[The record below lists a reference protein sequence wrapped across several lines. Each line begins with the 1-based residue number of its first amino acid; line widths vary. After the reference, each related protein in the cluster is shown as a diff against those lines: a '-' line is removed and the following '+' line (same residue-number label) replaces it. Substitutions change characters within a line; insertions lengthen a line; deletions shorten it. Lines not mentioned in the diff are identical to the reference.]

1 MVSVYSTSIPDDQN
15 MKTIT
20 FLLLLIQFQLTGC
33 QNNNQTSASNN
44 TINTSLQK
52 ENQPIT
58 FPSNPK
64 PPIPLLKDS
73 ATQHYHF
80 KSIEAAQTIPTYHN
94 LISRM
99 ENTFQEIEQFAGQKS
114 TLPKITVYLYP
125 SAEKKGMT
133 IKNTSQNS
141 IDFQK
146 NETHIVFNEIYT
158 NNFIQLENQIL
169 IRHLFGKTPAK
180 ALETGLGIYFTQ
192 NWQQKGYAY
201 WASKLHLSGNMPP
214 LKHLLQNQTFE
225 QSSPLIMGAMSGA
238 FTAFLLKKWG
248 KKTFLKQYTKANFD
262 EQEITNLEPEWL
274 QFLEEFSSSYKEQIA
289 TDHLQKGEK
298 TSSLPYFK
306 GFNFAHEGYNI
317 YDGYISQEAT
327 KALTAL
333 QQIGTNSIAIVPYSG
348 MRNPNTLQ
356 TNDMR
361 LWRRAGTENDESVI
375 HSAFQAKKLGMSTLL
390 KPQLW
395 IHNSWP
401 GDVDFKTDQ
410 EWQVFFERYNR
421 WIIHYALLAEMY
433 DFEAFCVGVEF
444 VKATLKHPE
453 EWRKIITQ
461 VKKLYGG
468 SVTYAANWG
477 EEFEKNTIWDAV
489 DFIGINC
496 YYPLSKKENPSDKEL
511 QIGFEGTLDKI
522 ESIAK
527 NFNKKVAFT
536 EIGFRSIEKPWISPH
551 HYDWGDKPAFVE
563 EDQKRCYEAVMKGI
577 QNRSWCQGILW
588 WKWPSYLNHS
598 QETKT
603 EFAPNGKMAEGVILK
618 WFKE

>member
-1 MVSVYSTSIPDDQN
+1 

-33 QNNNQTSASNN
+33 QNDNQINSSNN
-44 TINTSLQK
+44 TSTASLQK
-52 ENQPIT
+52 ENSPTLI
-58 FPSNPK
+58 PSNPK
-64 PPIPLLKDS
+64 PPIPPPLKDS
-73 ATQHYHF
+73 ITQHYHF
-80 KSIEAAQTIPTYHN
+80 KSIEAAQDTQTYHN

-125 SAEKKGMT
+125 SAEKKGMA
-133 IKNTSQNS
+133 IKNTDQNS

-146 NETHIVFNEIYT
+146 NETHIVFNEVYT
-158 NNFIQLENQIL
+158 DNLLQLENQIL
-169 IRHLFGKTPAK
+169 IRHLLGKTSTK

-201 WASKLHLSGNMPP
+201 WVSKLHLSDNMPP
-214 LKHLLQNQTFE
+214 LKHLLQNQVLE
-225 QSSPLIMGAMSGA
+225 QGSPLMMGAMSGVFA
-238 FTAFLLKKWG
+238 AFLLKKWG
-248 KKTFLKQYTKANFD
+248 KEVFLKKYVKANFE
-262 EQEITNLEPEWL
+262 EQEISNLESEWL
-274 QFLEEFSSSYKEQIA
+274 QFLDKFSSSYKEQITA
-289 TDHLQKGEK
+289 DHLQKKEK
-298 TSSLPYFK
+298 ISSLPYFK

-317 YDGYISQEAT
+317 YDGYGSQEAT

-333 QQIGTNSIAIVPYSG
+333 QQIGTNTIAIVPYSG
-348 MRNPNTLQ
+348 MKSPHKLQ
-356 TNDMR
+356 STDIR
-361 LWRRAGTENDESVI
+361 LWRKAGTENDESVV
-375 HSAFQAKKLGMSTLL
+375 HSAFQAKKLGMNTVL

-401 GDVDFKTDQ
+401 GDVDFKTNQ
-410 EWQVFFERYNR
+410 EWQVFFERYNH
-421 WIIHYALLAEMY
+421 WIMHYALLAEMY

-453 EWRKIITQ
+453 KWRKIILQ

-477 EEFEKNTIWDAV
+477 EEFEKNTLWNVV

-496 YYPLSKKENPSDKEL
+496 YYPLSQKENPSDKEL
-511 QIGFEGTLDKI
+511 QMGFEGTLDKI
-522 ESIAK
+522 EAVAQK
-527 NFNKKVAFT
+527 FNKKITFT

-551 HYDWGDKPAFVE
+551 HYEWGDNPNFKE
-563 EDQKRCYEAVMKGI
+563 EDQKRCYEAVMKGL
-577 QNRSWCQGILW
+577 QNKNWCQGILW
-588 WKWPSYLNHS
+588 WKWPSYLAHS
-598 QETKT
+598 RQDKT
-603 EFAPNGKMAEGVILK
+603 EFAPNGKMAEEVILK

>member
-1 MVSVYSTSIPDDQN
+1 

-33 QNNNQTSASNN
+33 QNDAQTNSSNKALTKSKN
-44 TINTSLQK
+44 NTSLVSSPPSK
-52 ENQPIT
+52 PI
-58 FPSNPK
+58 

-73 ATQHYHF
+73 ITQHYHF
-80 KSIEAAQTIPTYHN
+80 KSIEATQPIKTFNN
-94 LISRM
+94 LISRV
-99 ENTFQEIEQFAGQKS
+99 ESTFQEIEAFAGQKS

-133 IKNTSQNS
+133 IKNTDQNS

-146 NETHIVFNEIYT
+146 NETHIVFNEVYT
-158 NNFIQLENQIL
+158 DNFLQLENQIL
-169 IRHLFGKTPAK
+169 IQHLLGKTPTK

-201 WASKLHLSGNMPP
+201 WASKLHLSNNMPP
-214 LKHLLQNQTFE
+214 LEHLLQNKSFE
-225 QSSPLIMGAMSGA
+225 QESPLMMGAMSGA
-238 FTAFLLKKWG
+238 FAAFALKHWG
-248 KKTFLKQYTKANFD
+248 KDVFLKQYAKATFT
-262 EQEITNLEPEWL
+262 EQEINELEPKWL
-274 QFLEEFSSSYKEQIA
+274 QFLEKFSSPYKTQIS
-289 TDHLQKGEK
+289 TEHLQKRK
-298 TSSLPYFK
+298 NVSNLTYFK

-333 QQIGTNSIAIVPYSG
+333 QQIGTNTVAIVPYSG
-348 MRNPNTLQ
+348 MKSPNTLQ
-356 TNDMR
+356 PSDMR

-375 HSAFQAKKLGMSTLL
+375 HSSFQAKKLGMTTVL

-401 GDVDFKTDQ
+401 GDVDFKADE
-410 EWQVFFERYNR
+410 EWQAFFERYER
-421 WIIHYALLAEMY
+421 WILHYALLAEMY

-444 VKATLKHPE
+444 TKATLKHPE
-453 EWRKIITQ
+453 EWRKIIHQ
-461 VKKLYGG
+461 VKQLYGG
-468 SVTYAANWG
+468 AVTYAANWG

-496 YYPLSKKENPSDKEL
+496 YYPLSRKENPSDREL
-511 QIGFEGTLDKI
+511 QAGFEGSLDKI
-522 ESIAK
+522 EAIAEK
-527 NFNKKVAFT
+527 FNKKVVFT

-551 HYDWGDKPAFVE
+551 HYEWGDNPAFKE
-563 EDQKRCYEAVMKGI
+563 EDQKRCYEAVMQGL
-577 QNRSWCQGILW
+577 QNRDWCQGILW
-588 WKWPSYLNHS
+588 WKWPSYLSHS
-598 QETKT
+598 QQDKT
-603 EFAPNGKMAEGVILK
+603 EFAPNGKMAEEVILK